1 MTRDTI
7 TTGRVPAAPSGEPA
21 GLGPELLAPARVAT
35 GGLVDDLRAIRVV
48 WKRELIRF
56 SRNRL
61 RIVTSLVQPILFLF
75 ILGTGL
81 SPIISTGGH
90 FNFRTF
96 MFPGVLSM
104 TVLFTSIFSAISI
117 VWDREFGFLREMLV
131 APVHRSALVFGKC
144 LGGATV
150 ATIQGMIMLA
160 LAGAVGVGYH
170 PVMIGILIGEMA
182 LTAFALTSFGV
193 LVASRISQIEAF
205 QVVTQFIVLP
215 MFFLSGAVFPTSEL
229 PTWLSVLT
237 KIDPLSYAVA
247 PLRHAV
253 FANVRLTPR
262 ARLLLDPTMTWDGWH
277 VPIGLELGMLAVA
290 ALVMLSVAIVQFSR
304 TD

>member
-7 TTGRVPAAPSGEPA
+7 TAGPDPASRAEDRT
-21 GLGPELLAPARVAT
+21 GLGPELLAPARVVS

-56 SRNRL
+56 ARNRL

-253 FANVRLTPR
+253 FADVRLTAR